1 MDRNQNTRQD
11 LPKRPSRVHDI
22 PGAADPF
29 QAEKR
34 IRAAAGSTKKGTR
47 SSARRKAAAGK
58 SPHPAARPLS
68 QKEQQEKQTLK
79 KIRRARFLL
88 FLASFVILLLIS
100 VGVFFLNLHHHE
112 KPGFSY
118 YNVKIGDVKKGT
130 SVAYKKMMR
139 NGTLYVNLTPVLELC
154 DIVTTGDTNELRFTT
169 DVATDENI
177 LFRIGTRE
185 VECNGV
191 PEHLDAP
198 SILENGDVYVPY
210 DFLATYVKGLS
221 CSYDEKTHTVEIKRN
236 TTDDGQSYLP
246 VTFLLKGNQPMQAV
260 DEAANFPDSNAM
272 GLLADVSA
280 YEEYMNPQ
288 NRDDFLTIASAEHP
302 VDSSFEPQNLTQVV
316 YLKADGRPLQY
327 MVDIA
332 EKASEALFAELRAN
346 GFSDVGITVGYVSY
360 SFQNYYY
367 THRKDGESIDA
378 PGTNDTVLGL
388 SFKID
393 YKESVKNFDAT
404 EAGKWLTENSWKFGF
419 VKRYPAD
426 KTAQTGYG
434 YVANQ
439 YRFVGRYHAMRMH
452 ANGQCLEEYVAYLQS
467 TGYLPTENAAQTE

>member
-68 QKEQQEKQTLK
+68 QKEQQEKQTRK

-210 DFLATYVKGLS
+210 DFL
-221 CSYDEKTHTVEIKRN
+221 
-236 TTDDGQSYLP
+236 YLCQRA
-246 VTFLLKGNQPMQAV
+246 LLLV
-260 DEAANFPDSNAM
+260 
-272 GLLADVSA
+272 
-280 YEEYMNPQ
+280 
-288 NRDDFLTIASAEHP
+288 
-302 VDSSFEPQNLTQVV
+302 
-316 YLKADGRPLQY
+316 
-327 MVDIA
+327 
-332 EKASEALFAELRAN
+332 
-346 GFSDVGITVGYVSY
+346 
-360 SFQNYYY
+360 
-367 THRKDGESIDA
+367 
-378 PGTNDTVLGL
+378 
-388 SFKID
+388 
-393 YKESVKNFDAT
+393 
-404 EAGKWLTENSWKFGF
+404 
-419 VKRYPAD
+419 
-426 KTAQTGYG
+426 
-434 YVANQ
+434 
-439 YRFVGRYHAMRMH
+439 
-452 ANGQCLEEYVAYLQS
+452 
-467 TGYLPTENAAQTE
+467 